1 MPDGQFYL
9 AFIWHEKEMNSLQD
23 KYSKIIENKLH
34 RYISLI
40 NKVKNINLEIE
51 KLSYISNEDKIIK
64 SLEKIKRTK
73 EIEIEKINNA
83 LSVLDIRQRKII
95 ELRYIGPEL
104 LEWNKISEI
113 MDLTDTTCRT
123 IRNEAIEKMVPIIF
137 IKNDSE
143 KIS

>member
-1 MPDGQFYL
+1 
-9 AFIWHEKEMNSLQD
+9 MNSLQD